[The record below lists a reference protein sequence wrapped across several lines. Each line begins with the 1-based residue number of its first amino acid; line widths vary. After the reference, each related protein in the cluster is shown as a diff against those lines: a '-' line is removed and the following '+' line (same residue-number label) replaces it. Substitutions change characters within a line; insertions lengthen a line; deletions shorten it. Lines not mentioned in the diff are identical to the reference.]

1 MQHDSL
7 IARIRAEYLEMPGLS
22 LRSAQIERLC
32 GIDRAI
38 CDIVLQTL
46 VDQRFLR
53 LTSDGKYARLTVGPL
68 PRPQLAIALLR
79 PRTAALKAAS

>member
-1 MQHDSL
+1 MQHDTL
-7 IARIRAEYLEMPGLS
+7 LARIRAEYLEMPGLS
-22 LRSAQIERLC
+22 LQSAQIQRLC
-32 GIDRAI
+32 GIERAI

-68 PRPQLAIALLR
+68 PRPQQAIALLK
-79 PRTAALKAAS
+79 PRTSAWKTAS